1 MCAIFLVMC
10 APRVT
15 VAVRVVEDYDR
26 RTSTLGVTRVA
37 PVAKENKCNPP
48 DTR

>member
-1 MCAIFLVMC
+1 VKDVQLTPSESMH
-10 APRVT
+10 
-15 VAVRVVEDYDR
+15 D
-26 RTSTLGVTRVA
+26 TRVA